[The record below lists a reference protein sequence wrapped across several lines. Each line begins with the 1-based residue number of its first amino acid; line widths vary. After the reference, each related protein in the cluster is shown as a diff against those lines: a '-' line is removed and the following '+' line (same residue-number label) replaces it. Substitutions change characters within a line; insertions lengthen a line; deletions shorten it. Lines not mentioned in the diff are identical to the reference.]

1 MRKRAWASHP
11 ANRTACLS
19 PHLCLSID
27 ILNGKST
34 PKFGAPAFSFFPSG
48 QNQCSA
54 VQISAI
60 ADKERMSVD
69 DKPQDDFFRV
79 QVGRSRGQDDQS

>member
-1 MRKRAWASHP
+1 MPQHRYFERQ
-11 ANRTACLS
+11 
-19 PHLCLSID
+19 ID
-27 ILNGKST
+27 SEI
-34 PKFGAPAFSFFPSG
+34 GAPAFSFFPSG

-60 ADKERMSVD
+60 ADKERMSVN

-79 QVGRSRGQDDQS
+79 QVGRLRGQDDQP